1 MSIPPSTSSDTFHG
15 CIAEGNA
22 LLLPDKSDRDVLQ
35 KLPLPGV
42 VIFVHGV
49 NSDGEWFEA
58 TERGLCAGLN
68 ARLARKK
75 EQLAYSGPAGGELT
89 PNDYLAELDDEGFLN
104 DKRNASNFV
113 TDRPAWSPVLRFRWG
128 YKADPET
135 AQTVGRDIWLNES
148 DYWGGGPFAN
158 GCSALPDLWGEG
170 VDPNLFL
177 WYSAQDINPEPG
189 REVYACPP
197 RHYYALAA
205 WRLAE
210 LVALIRKKQADLP
223 ITIVCHSQGNMIGLA
238 AAFYGDKI
246 GNVTD
251 PRGKSAPAIADA
263 YVLANAPYSL
273 VEKLGSDN
281 LSQSGNVN
289 AAGERGRVT
298 GPARFA
304 TLANFVK
311 LIAARRGTDQ
321 DLATVVRLN
330 ENRAPHDGSPGY
342 DVEDDR
348 GRYARHGRVTVYCN
362 PHDRVISTLT
372 VQGIGWRGIGIN
384 ELPRIDTTGAL
395 VQRVWAEGLP
405 VGTKAEFAY
414 HRSDR
419 FWNPPSRQASYSLV
433 RAWDAAPDSARR
445 LMSLV
450 TTPIS
455 WLAIKIVGVLGGAA
469 INADP
474 PTGWTV
480 PVNAPA
486 LPETHLP
493 HAERLGV
500 ASLKFDQGLDPDTD
514 RLRARDEAVAGKD
527 GEYPDDPY
535 AGLRRTSRP
544 DTDARDAEAR
554 RADEAQLK
562 YEHRA
567 RLRMHD
573 RRRDDRGERGEAGN
587 AGRPGPDGSARA
599 WSPWARDKV
608 SSFLKESVD
617 QHATDHSTIMCCALN
632 AEKVLAYDIP
642 VGAATKLTS
651 ADWNELRVA
660 ADWQLGTYLKR
671 DNPLKRFV
679 QYFDSGLW
687 AGEEGKDPPVPLHE
701 HKDFNAREYPEAMP
715 PGIVDE
721 RTTAPRPGERFP

>member
-1 MSIPPSTSSDTFHG
+1 MSIPPFLSSDTFHG

-22 LLLPDKSDRDVLQ
+22 LFLPDKCGRDVLQ

-68 ARLARKK
+68 ARLARKN
-75 EQLAYSGPAGGELT
+75 EQLAYPGPAGGELT
-89 PNDYLAELDDEGFLN
+89 PNDYLAELDDDGFLSRDRDAN
-104 DKRNASNFV
+104 TFV
-113 TDRPAWSPVLRFRWG
+113 THRPAWSPVLRFRWG
-128 YKADPET
+128 FKADPET

-189 REVYACPP
+189 REVYSCPP

-246 GNVTD
+246 GTITD

-321 DLATVVRLN
+321 DLATVIRLS
-330 ENRAPHDGSPGY
+330 ENRCPRDGSTGY

-395 VQRVWAEGLP
+395 VQRVWTEGLP
-405 VGTKAEFAY
+405 VGTKAEFAD

-419 FWNPPSRQASYSLV
+419 FWNPPSRRASYSLV

-450 TTPIS
+450 TTPVS
-455 WLAIKIVGVLGGAA
+455 WLAIKIVGILGGAA

-474 PTGWTV
+474 PADWKV
-480 PVNAPA
+480 PVDAPA
-486 LPETHLP
+486 LPELHLP

-500 ASLKFDQGLDPDTD
+500 TSMQFDQGVDPDTD
-514 RLRARDEAVAGKD
+514 RLRARDEVPTDD
-527 GEYPDDPY
+527 GEASDDPY
-535 AGLRRTSRP
+535 ARLRGTTRSNG
-544 DTDARDAEAR
+544 DARDAEAR
-554 RADEAQLK
+554 LTDEAQLK

-567 RLRMHD
+567 RLRMYD
-573 RRRDDRGERGEAGN
+573 CRRDDRGERGEAGN
-587 AGRPGPDGSARA
+587 AGRPGPDGTARA

-642 VGAATKLTS
+642 VGASFLTNE
-651 ADWNELRVA
+651 DWNKLRVA
-660 ADWQLGTYLKR
+660 ADWQLWKGLKKGH
-671 DNPLKRFV
+671 PHIKWG
-679 QYFDSGLW
+679 QYFKTGVW
-687 AGEEGKDPPVPLHE
+687 GEKNQPLHE

-721 RTTAPRPGERFP
+721 RTIAPRPGEEFP

>member
-1 MSIPPSTSSDTFHG
+1 MSIPPSPSSDTFHG

-75 EQLAYSGPAGGELT
+75 EQLAYPGPAGGELT
-89 PNDYLAELDDEGFLN
+89 PNDYLEELDDEGFLSRDRDAN
-104 DKRNASNFV
+104 TFV

-238 AAFYGDKI
+238 AAFYGGKI
-246 GNVTD
+246 
-251 PRGKSAPAIADA
+251 
-263 YVLANAPYSL
+263 
-273 VEKLGSDN
+273 
-281 LSQSGNVN
+281 GNVN

-321 DLATVVRLN
+321 DLATVIRLS
-330 ENRAPHDGSPGY
+330 ENRCPRDGSTGY

-384 ELPRIDTTGAL
+384 ELPRVDTTGAL

-419 FWNPPSRQASYSLV
+419 FWNPPSRRASYSLV

-450 TTPIS
+450 TTPVS
-455 WLAIKIVGVLGGAA
+455 WLAIKIVGIFGGAA

-474 PTGWTV
+474 PADWKV
-480 PVNAPA
+480 PVDAPA
-486 LPETHLP
+486 LPELHLP

-500 ASLKFDQGLDPDTD
+500 TSTQFDQGVDPDTD
-514 RLRARDEAVAGKD
+514 RLRACDEVPTDD
-527 GEYPDDPY
+527 GEASDDPY
-535 AGLRRTSRP
+535 ARLRGTTRSNG
-544 DTDARDAEAR
+544 DARDADAR

-587 AGRPGPDGSARA
+587 AGRPGPDGTARA

-642 VGAATKLTS
+642 VGASFLT
-651 ADWNELRVA
+651 ADDWRDLRIA
-660 ADWQLGTYLKR
+660 ADWQLWDDLED
-671 DNPLKRFV
+671 DNPLKRFG
-679 QYFDSGLW
+679 QYFKSGLW
-687 AGEEGKDPPVPLHE
+687 AGEKGKDPLVPLHE
-701 HKDFNAREYPEAMP
+701 HKDFNARKYPEAMP

-721 RTTAPRPGERFP
+721 RTIAPRPGEEFP

>member
-75 EQLAYSGPAGGELT
+75 EQLAYPGPAGGELT
-89 PNDYLAELDDEGFLN
+89 PNDYLEELDDEGFLSRDRDAN
-104 DKRNASNFV
+104 TFV

-273 VEKLGSDN
+273 VEKLGTDN

-298 GPARFA
+298 GPARFT

-330 ENRAPHDGSPGY
+330 ENRAPRDGSPGY

-348 GRYARHGRVTVYCN
+348 GRYARHGRITVYCN

-384 ELPRIDTTGAL
+384 ELSRVDTTGAL

-405 VGTKAEFAY
+405 VGTKGEFAY

-474 PTGWTV
+474 PTGWKV

-514 RLRARDEAVAGKD
+514 RLRARDEAAD
-527 GEYPDDPY
+527 ENADATRTDDPY

-599 WSPWARDKV
+599 WSPWARDKL

-642 VGAATKLTS
+642 VGASFLT
-651 ADWNELRVA
+651 ADDWRDLRIA
-660 ADWQLGTYLKR
+660 ADWQLWDDLED
-671 DNPLKRFV
+671 DNPLKRFG
-679 QYFDSGLW
+679 QYFKSGLW
-687 AGEEGKDPPVPLHE
+687 AGEEGKDPPAPLHE

-721 RTTAPRPGERFP
+721 RTIAPRPGEKFP